1 MLPMCMPRVVFPHLA
16 VYSALNH
23 AWRGSVHSGYP
34 RLVLSSRL
42 CVVGE
47 QMDDVYEMIAVLAFH
62 LIVMPFFK
70 LITFVVDGEDF
81 YTRSHLCH
89 PVYHSSHYCDPYLYG
104 RLHATRISDSWP
116 FIGFLLIMSR
126 RVGWLVG

>member
-1 MLPMCMPRVVFPHLA
+1 MCAYMLPMCMPRVVFPHLA

-47 QMDDVYEMIAVLAFH
+47 QMDDVYENDRR
-62 LIVMPFFK
+62 P
-70 LITFVVDGEDF
+70 
-81 YTRSHLCH
+81 
-89 PVYHSSHYCDPYLYG
+89 
-104 RLHATRISDSWP
+104 RISPHRNAILQIDN
-116 FIGFLLIMSR
+116 ICCRRRRFLHQVAPVPPRLPQFT
-126 RVGWLVG
+126 LL